1 MEFEKLRL
9 IGHEL
14 KEHSPFTFF
23 GALTGILFMLIFRR
37 WGEEGS
43 HTLFAIFH
51 PLHVALSAMVTAALF
66 QLHRKARNFLLI
78 FVIGYVGSVGVA
90 TISDCVI
97 PFIGESILGAAIPT
111 HAALHEH
118 SHGTAEEGHEE
129 HPEDPEHYRPH
140 LHLGF
145 IEEWWLVTPAALL
158 GIVVAYFYPRTKYP
172 HAFHVLVSTWASA
185 SHMLMNTRADWS
197 FGLLVGM
204 FLALFIAVWLP
215 CCFSDIV
222 FPLLFVRVDGAHLGH
237 HCILCGRMENQPD
250 PAGQE
255 GTSSE

>member
-1 MEFEKLRL
+1 MAFEKLRL

-37 WGEEGS
+37 WGEAGS

-90 TISDCVI
+90 TISDCII

-111 HAALHEH
+111 HAAFHEH
-118 SHGTAEEGHEE
+118 SNDALEGHGEHSEE
-129 HPEDPEHYRPH
+129 PDHYRPH

-145 IEEWWLVTPAALL
+145 IEEWWLVTPAALV
-158 GIVVAYFYPRTKYP
+158 GIVAAYFYPRTKYP

-197 FGLLVGM
+197 FGLLAGM

-222 FPLLFVRVDGAHLGH
+222 FPLLFVRGDGAHLGH
-237 HCILCGRMENQPD
+237 PCILCSRTETQPD
-250 PAGQE
+250 SDKKE
-255 GTSSE
+255 GTSGE